1 MSIDNSNLKQQTKIG
16 LYWSFFNNTATQLMQ
31 FVVGIVMARLLS
43 PEDYGITALPA
54 VFMAVAGIFISSGFC
69 QALVRK
75 PEITEKDLS
84 TSFYY
89 SIVMGLFMYTI
100 LFFAAPLIAD
110 FYNTPVLVPL
120 IRVTALN
127 FLWGPLGTPQ
137 GVILQRRLDF
147 KTPARISIINKI
159 VSAIIG
165 IAVAYA
171 GYGLW
176 ALVVSGMS
184 SSLLG
189 LIQTWWVVKWGPK
202 ERFSRES
209 FKYLW
214 NYGNKSY

>member
-1 MSIDNSNLKQQTKIG
+1 MSIDKSNLKQQTKKG

-54 VFMAVAGIFISSGFC
+54 VFMAVAGIFISSGFG

-147 KTPARISIINKI
+147 KTPARMSIINKI

-165 IAVAYA
+165 IAVAITMFFA
-171 GYGLW
+171 EKRSIDLKN
-176 ALVVSGMS
+176 
-184 SSLLG
+184 SLHN
-189 LIQTWWVVKWGPK
+189 T
-202 ERFSRES
+202 
-209 FKYLW
+209 
-214 NYGNKSY
+214 KSVANDEEDFF